1 MYGWDADLA
10 QFQLTSGPATA
21 SDLRLANAI
30 FGTWTDGVH
39 AGGRVQDCK
48 DGELEREEL
57 HHGLIYEMR

>member
-1 MYGWDADLA
+1 MYGWDAGLA

-30 FGTWTDGVH
+30 VETWTGGVN

-48 DGELEREEL
+48 DGELDSEKL
-57 HHGLIYEMR
+57 HRGRIYEMR